1 MRLFTLF
8 SSSAFPVSPLPYLTS
23 STTISND
30 GNFIS
35 IIDLFCQVE
44 YQQNASCYFGLNL
57 SIFYSNSIQSKVFNM
72 SKGVEKLVGVSI
84 ARIRKDRELT
94 QAQLAEMIDT
104 TVETISRLERGVSVP
119 SLKTLEKI
127 SKALHI
133 HIKELLTFEYPS
145 LRKPSIK
152 EGEKLLAYL
161 QTKKPE
167 DIRMCYRILKNIF
180 EQIEKNY
187 QLKK

>member
-1 MRLFTLF
+1 M
-8 SSSAFPVSPLPYLTS
+8 P
-23 STTISND
+23 
-30 GNFIS
+30 
-35 IIDLFCQVE
+35 E
-44 YQQNASCYFGLNL
+44 
-57 SIFYSNSIQSKVFNM
+57 
-72 SKGVEKLVGVSI
+72 GVEKLIGISI

-127 SKALHI
+127 SKALHVQL
-133 HIKELLTFEYPS
+133 KELLSFEYPTFK
-145 LRKPSIK
+145 KPSAK

-161 QTKKPE
+161 QTKRPE

-187 QLKK
+187 QSKKKL